1 MIELT
6 LLPTRNANRLFAGE
20 VPASLNGGWCAL
32 RLPMGG
38 GRDARAVL
46 VLDMGEDMTITAAL
60 APGAGGVARSLIFM
74 PQDARELRVELLGT
88 EHSPERLQ
96 LSFRRLGRFG
106 AARRLFARAP
116 LPTLR
121 AALGGRAGRQRRVR
135 AALARASGAPPPVS
149 YRLWTALFD
158 HWPEEEE
165 ARLAAFGRA
174 DILALVLCAGVPD
187 SPAALAS
194 LDSLAKQAVPV
205 RVLAL
210 PHGAPVAAALDG
222 ASEPYVAI
230 LQAGE
235 VLPPH
240 ASALLG
246 AWMAR
251 HGTADALC
259 ADEDAL
265 DKSGIRAA
273 PLFKPEPNRALML
286 SGTLTRGLWLFRRD
300 WLVANAPETAS
311 WAEALRLEL
320 WLRLH
325 EAGWPATSRRVPFVL
340 AHRRHDAEDA
350 PRAAV
355 EAVVRD
361 HFARL
366 EAPVRIAAG
375 AGALRVSPLLPAA
388 AERSVALMIPST
400 LRPAHVRRCLRAVLE
415 KTGHRAF
422 EVLVV
427 VSQTAPLDAEQR
439 ATLAAIGEHP
449 RLRVLALPVERF
461 NFSTANNFANSR
473 SGAEFVCLLND
484 DVAPLAPD
492 WLDLMLGHFADPG
505 VGAVGAKLLY
515 ENGTVQHGG
524 IIVGL
529 AGLAEHA
536 NRGLRR
542 EAPGYASR
550 ATLDQELS
558 ASTGACLLVRRS
570 AYDAV
575 GGMDEGFP
583 IAFNDVDFCLKL
595 REAGHRIVFCAQ
607 AELVH
612 YESLSLGHHFSG
624 ERAAMEREEVRR
636 MRQRWAKVVA
646 EDPFHNPNLSLTRG
660 QEWSLA
666 FPPRARKLLL
676 PEG

>member
-1 MIELT
+1 MIEMT
-6 LLPTRNANRLFAGE
+6 LLPARNANRLFAGE
-20 VPASLNGGWCAL
+20 VPASLNGSWCAL
-32 RLPMGG
+32 RLPMTGG
-38 GRDARAVL
+38 PDARAVL
-46 VLDMGEDMTITAAL
+46 VLDLGEEMTITAAL
-60 APGAGGVARSLIFM
+60 APGFGGVARSLIFM
-74 PQDARELRVELLGT
+74 PHDARELRVELLGT
-88 EHSPERLQ
+88 AHAPKRLQ
-96 LSFRRLGRFG
+96 LALRPLGRFG

-135 AALARASGAPPPVS
+135 AALARASGEPPPVS

-158 HWPEEEE
+158 HWPEDEVT
-165 ARLAAFGRA
+165 RLAANGHTG
-174 DILALVLCAGVPD
+174 ILAVLLCADGVD
-187 SPAALAS
+187 SAPARASRDALA
-194 LDSLAKQAVPV
+194 AQVMAV
-205 RVLAL
+205 RTLAL
-210 PHGAPVAAALDG
+210 PHGAPLAAALDG
-222 ASEPYVAI
+222 AAEPYVAL

-235 VLPPH
+235 IVPPH

-246 AWMAR
+246 AWIAH

-265 DKSGIRAA
+265 DENGIRGA

-300 WLVANAPETAS
+300 WLAANAPQTAG
-311 WAEALRLEL
+311 WAEALRLDL
-320 WLRLH
+320 WLRLY
-325 EAGWPATSRRVPFVL
+325 EAGWRATSRRVPFIL
-340 AHRRHDAEDA
+340 THRRHDAETA
-350 PRAAV
+350 PMAAI
-355 EAVVRD
+355 ETAVQA

-366 EAPVRIAAG
+366 DASVRITPR

-388 AERSVALMIPST
+388 SERSVALMVPST

-415 KTGHRAF
+415 KTEHAAF

-427 VSQTAPLDAEQR
+427 VSQCAPLDAEQR

-449 RLRVLALPVERF
+449 RLRVLPLPVERF
-461 NFSTANNFANSR
+461 NFSAANNFAASR
-473 SGAEFVCLLND
+473 SGAEFLCLLND

-492 WLDLMLGHFADPG
+492 WLDAMLGHFADPA

-524 IIVGL
+524 IILGL
-529 AGLAEHA
+529 AGLAEHT
-536 NRGLRR
+536 NRGLARD
-542 EAPGYASR
+542 APGYAGR
-550 ATLDQELS
+550 ALLDQEVS
-558 ASTGACLLVRRS
+558 AATGACLLVRRS
-570 AYDAV
+570 AYEAV
-575 GGMDEGFP
+575 GGMDESFP

-595 REAGHRIVFCAQ
+595 REAGHRIVLCAQ

-612 YESLSLGHHFSG
+612 YELLSLGHHFSG
-624 ERAAMEREEVRR
+624 ERAAKEREEVRR
-636 MRQRWAKVVA
+636 MRQRWAKIVA

-660 QEWSLA
+660 QEWALA